1 MDPGEIAGG
10 GVREVRMAAF
20 IEINADIFNVD
31 KIQAL
36 IRKDEK
42 NRLGYDNGVYLL
54 EIHMEGG
61 IGSMS
66 KAYSSKKFRDED
78 FVQARKQLMGSNR
91 IKKEPQTG
99 GAVRDSEN

>member
-1 MDPGEIAGG
+1 
-10 GVREVRMAAF
+10 MATF

-31 KIQAL
+31 KIQAI
-36 IRKDEK
+36 IRRDEK

-66 KAYSSKKFRDED
+66 KAYSSKKFRDDD
-78 FVQARKQLMGSNR
+78 FVKARKQLMGNSR
-91 IKKEPQTG
+91 TKKEPQTE
-99 GAVRDSEN
+99 ATVRDSSN

>member
-1 MDPGEIAGG
+1 
-10 GVREVRMAAF
+10 MATF

-31 KIQAL
+31 KIQAI
-36 IRKDEK
+36 IRRDEK

-66 KAYSSKKFRDED
+66 KAYSSKKFRDDD
-78 FVQARKQLMGSNR
+78 FVQARKQLMGNSR
-91 IKKEPQTG
+91 TKKEPQTE
-99 GAVRDSEN
+99 ATVRDSSN

>member
-1 MDPGEIAGG
+1 MTT
-10 GVREVRMAAF
+10 F

-31 KIQAL
+31 KIQAI
-36 IRKDEK
+36 IRRDEK

-66 KAYSSKKFRDED
+66 KAYSSKKFRDDD
-78 FVQARKQLMGSNR
+78 FVQARKQLMGNSR
-91 IKKEPQTG
+91 TKKEPQTE
-99 GAVRDSEN
+99 ATVRDSSN

>member
-1 MDPGEIAGG
+1 
-10 GVREVRMAAF
+10 MATF

-31 KIQAL
+31 KIQAI
-36 IRKDEK
+36 IRRDEK

-66 KAYSSKKFRDED
+66 KAYSSKKFRDDD
-78 FVQARKQLMGSNR
+78 FVKGRKQLMGNSR
-91 IKKEPQTG
+91 TKKEPQTE
-99 GAVRDSEN
+99 ATVRDSSN